1 MIQRRSSSEGK
12 APQPESELIPR
23 GPAADVFEFAAGRSM
38 GLGFSPASAG
48 MPMRVDSLASGG
60 QAEELGCDANR
71 ERQSR
76 TRFTDGRP
84 SNANRERVSPMVAHW
99 LGGCTRRLQV
109 GAQLIAVEGEPVG
122 DQTHAECIAMVKAA
136 AAGTTPPATTRMSFL
151 PPEAAAPDDS
161 KPAVVAEVAQS
172 GAAET
177 AADGG
182 DAGVALVPPSLLSS
196 APDDLFGRD
205 PDGSPKYKWAK
216 LSPAMQSA
224 GASSRQCRRRPR
236 SLANRA
242 VSDAQRRLSGT
253 PHRPGRST
261 PTTATGKDGR
271 TVRAEPHSV
280 IAAGSG
286 PANILGAQGAR

>member
-60 QAEELGCDANR
+60 QAEELGCEANR
-71 ERQSR
+71 ARQSR
-76 TRFTDGRP
+76 TRFTDGR
-84 SNANRERVSPMVAHW
+84 SPAHW

-109 GAQLIAVEGEPVG
+109 GAQLVAVEGEPVG

-151 PPEAAAPDDS
+151 PPEAAVPDDS
-161 KPAVVAEVAQS
+161 GPAVVAEVAQS

-224 GASSRQCRRRPR
+224 GASSGQGCRRPC
-236 SLANRA
+236 SLADRA

-261 PTTATGKDGR
+261 PTTATGRDGR
-271 TVRAEPHSV
+271 TVRAEPLSV
-280 IAAGSG
+280 IAPGFG
-286 PANILGAQGAR
+286 QANVLGAQGAR